1 MLTSHW
7 KHCFVL
13 LTDASQS
20 HTRESEGCT
29 ASFTCDNGRT
39 VDLCISLLS
48 ENRVCVCVCV
58 CVCR

>member
-48 ENRVCVCVCV
+48 ENRVCG
-58 CVCR
+58 VCR